1 MKTSILLCG
10 ALLLASSGVS
20 TATDYPL
27 AFKTLDAHQ
36 AFSFPSGTTI
46 YGLMSSAKPA
56 GIVKAPPAV
65 SSFPLYGQIAVGGDQ
80 MLFRLDESKG
90 NGRGYDRLIVDVNRN
105 GDLTDDPVVNVV
117 PPDNRNG
124 VVIGNQMLFGPI
136 QAPDN
141 LMIGSNRPIC
151 FAEVIILNTAQSL
164 ANMPANV
171 TAGEIILKTGW
182 YLQATVD
189 VDGKQHKVDVVDAN
203 CNFHIG
209 DPEKAVIARTA
220 VAGGTA
226 ANGSQTSWSFQGGDL
241 FMVDWDGVSSVQD
254 TLLGDRTS
262 PFGPLLYFGAKPYKA
277 ALSADCK
284 TLSLEAWPEP
294 MAELAL
300 QPHGEFI
307 STLRVGWEK
316 TPGEWVL
323 LQPGVENGKAKVPP
337 GNYRLY
343 SVGLK
348 AKTSSGESLIL
359 SGTKRTLDGAIKA
372 ATGESTP
379 LMCGAPLKL
388 SLTAT
393 PAREAVNSVGS
404 ALSSLFSQSS
414 GATQTIQTS
423 ILGSGG
429 ETYSVPYLLNK
440 GGATRQ
446 PPSPVF
452 TVLTAEGK
460 QADSGSLEY
469 G

>member
-1 MKTSILLCG
+1 MKKSIFLCG
-10 ALLLASSGVS
+10 ALLLALPGFS

-27 AFKTLDAHQ
+27 AFKALDAHQ
-36 AFSFPSGTTI
+36 ALSFPSGTTI
-46 YGLMSSAKPA
+46 YALIQPGKPA

-65 SSFPLYGQIAVGGDQ
+65 SSFPLYGQIAAGGDQ
-80 MLFRLDESKG
+80 LLFRLDESKG
-90 NGRGYDRLIVDVNRN
+90 TGRGYDRLIVDVNRN

-124 VVIGNQMLFGPI
+124 AVVVNQMPMLFGPI

-141 LMIGSNRPIC
+141 LMIGSNRPAF
-151 FAEVIILNTAQSL
+151 FAQVYVFNTGQVL
-164 ANMPANV
+164 ANVAPNF
-171 TAGEIILKTGW
+171 TAGEIIVKTGW
-182 YLQATVD
+182 YLQATVE
-189 VDGKQHKVDVVDAN
+189 VDGRQHKVALVDAN
-203 CNFHIG
+203 CNFHLG
-209 DPEKAVIARTA
+209 DLDKAVIARA
-220 VAGGTA
+220 AGA
-226 ANGSQTSWSFQGGDL
+226 AADGSQTSWSFQGGDL
-241 FMVDWDGVSSVQD
+241 FVVDWNGTSSLQN
-254 TLLGDRTS
+254 TLLGDQTS
-262 PFGPLLYFGAKPYKA
+262 AFGPLLYFGAKPYKA

-284 TLSLEAWPEP
+284 TLSLEPWPEP

-359 SGTKRTLDGAIKA
+359 SGAKRVVDGVIKA
-372 ATGESTP
+372 VAGESTP
-379 LMCGAPLKL
+379 LICGAPLKIG
-388 SLTAT
+388 LTAT
-393 PAREAVNSVGS
+393 PSRAEAVTAGSV
-404 ALSSLFSQSS
+404 LSSLFGQS
-414 GATQTIQTS
+414 GAAQTIQAS

-429 ETYSVPYLLNK
+429 ETYSTPYLLSAQGTARNP
-440 GGATRQ
+440 Q
-446 PPSPVF
+446 SPAF
-452 TVLTAEGK
+452 TILTAEGK